1 MKNIFN
7 SLKQTIMKKE
17 KQNEPI
23 VKDEEKKSLEE
34 NELKEV
40 NGGILPDCVDPK
52 DPLNK
57 LGRDPRNK
65 SKIPSH
71 IIMV

>member
-7 SLKQTIMKKE
+7 SLKQNIVKEE
-17 KQNEPI
+17 KQNDPI

-34 NELKEV
+34 NELKEA

-52 DPLNK
+52 DPLNT

-65 SKIPSH
+65 SRIPGH
-71 IIMV
+71 IIVI